1 MTVADLLADAFG
13 RIHETVHEAVDG
25 LTPGQLVFRPESGAN
40 STSIT
45 SALRTRSP
53 VSL

>member
-1 MTVADLLADAFG
+1 MCAHKKVTEPRTRGSQLEALLTWVVQVA
-13 RIHETVHEAVDG
+13 
-25 LTPGQLVFRPESGAN
+25 AN

-53 VSL
+53 VLS